1 MDKSA
6 WSVQCVREGGKEPTS
21 KRGSCT
27 PPSGKSWR
35 CISRS
40 IDADAVAVDLFPQ
53 KHDTYQETFKVI
65 MFDDE
70 IVAGAPGATSID
82 ARGSEVKPKYRS
94 WRKKYRKMKTHFD
107 DVMKESNSLFV
118 DEQKLDALSKRLQ
131 EQNE

>member
-1 MDKSA
+1 MRK
-6 WSVQCVREGGKEPTS
+6 RGGKEPTS

-40 IDADAVAVDLFPQ
+40 IDAQ

-65 MFDDE
+65 MSDDE